1 MEEGRAIKC
10 VAVMFVTVVV
20 LATMIGCGF
29 FDKGKRENC
38 AVNLKQLGTALKL
51 YASSYNDKYPIASG
65 AEGLEILRAND
76 FLADYNVYICP
87 TTSNKA
93 GSGYE
98 ALTYGSNSQAA
109 NVTYAFV
116 GGMIDGDSSLWGRAD
131 SAIAADFS
139 GNPAYAGIN
148 GGKSNHEKFG
158 NILFLDGSVR
168 DFSGANWFNT
178 TNTGY
183 VDKNTVMAFDT
194 FPMVPNRIVVGNK

>member
-1 MEEGRAIKC
+1 
-10 VAVMFVTVVV
+10 MFVTVIV
-20 LATMIGCGF
+20 LSTMTACGF
-29 FDKGKRENC
+29 FDKANRARC
-38 AVNLKQLGTALKL
+38 VDNLSQLGKALHIYAYKYYGKL
-51 YASSYNDKYPIASG
+51 PSASG

-76 FLADYNVYICP
+76 FLFYHRVYICP
-87 TTSNKA
+87 STSNKA
-93 GSGYE
+93 GSGNE
-98 ALTYGSNSQAA
+98 TLTYGSNSQAA

-116 GGMIDGDSSLWGRAD
+116 GGMIDGDSSRWGRAD

-148 GGKSNHEKFG
+148 GGKSNHEDFG

-168 DFSGANWFNT
+168 GFSGANWFNT

-183 VDKNTVMAFDT
+183 VDKNTVLAFDT